1 VSLCI
6 CLKSLSP
13 LANFYGVFLPTSNGA
28 KHAYYKCLFDELLN
42 FRGIQMKIRLNA
54 VLAVLAAFV
63 SLASV
68 PVLAGPCAAK
78 TSPCAAKT
86 KVSPCAAKKTQ
97 ASPAAATTGGPL
109 AKELQGMPTVVDVY
123 ASWCPACKAIAP
135 TLSSLKEEYKGKV
148 NFVVLDVTDRPAT
161 NQAQATAQK
170 LGLAKFLEANK
181 SATGTVAVI
190 DPATGEIISQFRGNT
205 NKEDYVAGI
214 QAVASRVKK

>member
-1 VSLCI
+1 
-6 CLKSLSP
+6 
-13 LANFYGVFLPTSNGA
+13 
-28 KHAYYKCLFDELLN
+28 
-42 FRGIQMKIRLNA
+42 MRLNA

-68 PVLAGPCAAK
+68 PVLASPCAAK

-86 KVSPCAAKKTQ
+86 KVSPCAAKT
-97 ASPAAATTGGPL
+97 ASPAAIIDRPL
-109 AKELQGMPTVVDVY
+109 AKELQGKPTVVDVY

-148 NFVVLDVTDRPAT
+148 NFVVLDVTDRAAT

-181 SATGTVAVI
+181 SSTGAVAVI

-214 QAVASRVKK
+214 QKVESRVKK

>member
-1 VSLCI
+1 
-6 CLKSLSP
+6 
-13 LANFYGVFLPTSNGA
+13 
-28 KHAYYKCLFDELLN
+28 
-42 FRGIQMKIRLNA
+42 MKMRLNA

-63 SLASV
+63 TLASI
-68 PVLAGPCAAK
+68 PVLASPCAAR

-86 KVSPCAAKKTQ
+86 KVSPCAAKA
-97 ASPAAATTGGPL
+97 ASPAAETTGGPL
-109 AKELQGMPTVVDVY
+109 AKELQGKPTVVDVY

-148 NFVVLDVTDRPAT
+148 NFVVLDVTDRTAT

-181 SATGTVAVI
+181 SSTGAVAVI

-214 QAVASRVKK
+214 KTVADRIKK